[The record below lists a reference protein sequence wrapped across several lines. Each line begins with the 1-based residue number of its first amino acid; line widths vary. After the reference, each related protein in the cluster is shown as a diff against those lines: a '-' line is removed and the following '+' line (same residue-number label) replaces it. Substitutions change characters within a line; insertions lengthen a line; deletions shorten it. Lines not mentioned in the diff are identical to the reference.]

1 MTTRTRIPT
10 STTTTDERTRIRVA
24 IADDH
29 DLMRTG
35 LRVILSGRD
44 DIDIIWEATSHQEA
58 RSLMDVAMP
67 DLLLADPELHAAACA
82 SPPQAGAAKTAVIL
96 LAKSSAAHPSSAV
109 GGPLHLDPRAG
120 RRELDRL
127 IRVAV
132 SADDPVVHNVDV
144 SGERTADPDDVE
156 ILALVADGR
165 TNRQIA
171 RQLGIGEEIV
181 KVRLRSVFARLRVA
195 SRSAAVVKA
204 IRLGIIE

>member
-1 MTTRTRIPT
+1 MTTRTRIPA
-10 STTTTDERTRIRVA
+10 STARMDDRVRIRIA

-35 LRVILSGRD
+35 LRVMLSNRD
-44 DIDIIWEATSHQEA
+44 DIEILWEATSHQQCCA
-58 RSLMDVAMP
+58 MMDVAVP
-67 DLLLADPELHAAACA
+67 DILLADPELRAAVCECPAHADAT
-82 SPPQAGAAKTAVIL
+82 GMVVIL
-96 LAKSSAAHPSSAV
+96 LSKSDAAQPAAAP
-109 GGPLHLDPRAG
+109 GGPLHLDARAG

-127 IRVAV
+127 IGVAIL
-132 SADDPVVHNVDV
+132 SGGPVPATAEV
-144 SGERTADPDDVE
+144 SGEACPDPDDVE
-156 ILALVADGR
+156 ILTLVADGY

-171 RQLGIGEEIV
+171 RQLGIGEETV